1 MNLGDLYDSASAADV
16 AALPVSDHARLA
28 NELAALEARTKRI
41 KNVFDTAMEM
51 AYGGQNAPGT
61 FHRKADGYDVK
72 TTIGKRVKWD
82 DRTLEDLM
90 ARNSVAEYIDWK
102 PSVSETRYK
111 GAPEAVRA
119 ELDKARTVEMAK
131 PKFEIKEIE

>member
-1 MNLGDLYDSASAADV
+1 MTLGDLLDADAREV
-16 AALPVSDHARLA
+16 AALGVAEHARLA
-28 NELAALEARTKRI
+28 NELADLEARTKRI
-41 KNVFDTAMEM
+41 KNVFDTALEM

-61 FHRKADGYDVK
+61 FHRKADGFDVK
-72 TTIGKRVKWD
+72 TTIGKRVKYD
-82 DRTLEDLM
+82 SDKLEKLATDN
-90 ARNSVAEYIDWK
+90 AVSEYIDWK

-131 PKFEIKEIE
+131 PRFEIKEV